1 MADVFA
7 EEVGISSSKGRFP
20 EPLRSA
26 SGVGKKGLADE
37 VVMLKTAS
45 TRTFDGL
52 QPRKRANEQRAPQVA
67 TSEPTEA
74 SFDTIETAGN

>member
-7 EEVGISSSKGRFP
+7 EEVGIPSSKGRFP
-20 EPLRSA
+20 KPLRSA
-26 SGVGKKGLADE
+26 SGVGEKGLADK

-52 QPRKRANEQRAPQVA
+52 QPRKGADEQRAPQVA

-74 SFDTIETAGN
+74 GLDTVETAGD